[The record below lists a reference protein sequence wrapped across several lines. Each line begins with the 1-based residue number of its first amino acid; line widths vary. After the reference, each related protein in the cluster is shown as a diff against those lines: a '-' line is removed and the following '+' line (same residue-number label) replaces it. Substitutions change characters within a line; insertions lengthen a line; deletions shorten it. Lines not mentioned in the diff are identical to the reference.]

1 MSPNNRLGTLSV
13 GRLQYLLTP
22 RDVAIIRSVREWRFL
37 TTRQIC
43 SLHFSDHASDG
54 SAIRACNRVLNR
66 LREHR
71 LLHRLER
78 LVGGVGGGSGS
89 YVWAVDAAGDR
100 LLRADPDS
108 GFTKRSRTYRPTPLF
123 LEHTLAIA
131 DVRVRVEALQKA
143 DALQIVE
150 VTPEPAN
157 WRPFSWKGR
166 SSTLKP
172 DLYLVTWQAEDE
184 WHRYIEVDRGTESL
198 QVLVEKK
205 ARAYQDY
212 LATGIDVSHLG
223 VVPQVLW
230 LVPDQRRAD
239 RFRTELDRRRD
250 LTSRLH
256 RIITNDQL
264 EAELVG
270 ELELMDG
277 DASPEGGI

>member
-22 RDVAIIRSVREWRFL
+22 RDLAIIRSVREWRFL

-43 SLHFSDHASDG
+43 SLHFGEHASDN

-78 LVGGVGGGSGS
+78 PVGGVGGGSAS

-143 DALQIVE
+143 GQLEIVQ
-150 VTPEPAN
+150 VSPEPAN
-157 WRPFSWKGR
+157 WRPYSWAGR
-166 SSTLKP
+166 ASTLKP
-172 DLYLVTWQAEDE
+172 DLYLVIWQRDDE

-205 ARAYQDY
+205 ARAYEEY
-212 LATGIDVSHLG
+212 VATGIDLSHLG

-239 RFRTELDRRRD
+239 RFRAELDRRKY
-250 LTSRLH
+250 LTGRLH
-256 RIITNDQL
+256 QIITNDQL
-264 EAELVG
+264 EAALLG
-270 ELELMDG
+270 HLELTDG
-277 DASPEGGI
+277 EAPREGGI